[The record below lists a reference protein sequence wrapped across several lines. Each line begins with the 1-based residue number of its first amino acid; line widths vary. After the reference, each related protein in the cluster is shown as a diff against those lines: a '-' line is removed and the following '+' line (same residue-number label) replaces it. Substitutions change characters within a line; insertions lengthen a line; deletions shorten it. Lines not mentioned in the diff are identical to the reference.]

1 MGKSSSTLSTAPIDP
16 TDTIDKVE
24 NPIQLRHLNFL
35 EA

>member
-1 MGKSSSTLSTAPIDP
+1 MGKSSSTLLTAPIDP
-16 TDTIDKVE
+16 TDTVNEVE